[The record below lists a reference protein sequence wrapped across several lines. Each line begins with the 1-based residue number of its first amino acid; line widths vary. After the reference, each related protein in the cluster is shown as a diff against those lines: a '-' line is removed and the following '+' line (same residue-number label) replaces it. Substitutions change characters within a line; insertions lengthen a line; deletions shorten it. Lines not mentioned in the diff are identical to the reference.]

1 MSECASNGTIRASPV
16 KDGVRT
22 FTNMLAAVVIKL
34 ICSNPLGGIGL
45 SLKNVWWRVRYK
57 ASSSCDGVKNPS
69 ESSVYA
75 STSPVAAFL
84 CVTYQ
89 CVTFLSL
96 AVTYFRV
103 FTFPDLS
110 NHFHHLAN
118 KKSLASSLSL
128 VHIMAAALT
137 RFQVDVLRDVA
148 SFTHRGFALNGCL
161 QKVIRYLVRHVS
173 NLMSVTHRFLR
184 SMAALDS
191 CLRRVLC
198 RRSFVILLLCANLG
212 LVAEGRL
219 GSKRDLTKKEV
230 QIVLIAPADPKLLKD
245 EGLEPLPAISPA
257 VQLAVKNISDPQTGL
272 LPGWNISVIEKDS
285 QCSSA
290 WGPIAAFEYHQTAGK
305 ISL

>member
-1 MSECASNGTIRASPV
+1 
-16 KDGVRT
+16 
-22 FTNMLAAVVIKL
+22 MLAAVVIKL

-57 ASSSCDGVKNPS
+57 APSSRDGVKNPS
-69 ESSVYA
+69 ESSVRA
-75 STSPVAAFL
+75 SFSTVSAFL
-84 CVTYQ
+84 CVTYRGFIDQ
-89 CVTFLSL
+89 CVTLLSL
-96 AVTYFRV
+96 AVTYSRA

-118 KKSLASSLSL
+118 KKSSASSLSL
-128 VHIMAAALT
+128 VHIVATALA
-137 RFQVDVLRDVA
+137 RCHVGVVRDVA
-148 SFTHRGFALNGCL
+148 SFAH
-161 QKVIRYLVRHVS
+161 RYLVRHVC
-173 NLMSVTHRFLR
+173 NLMSVTHRALR
-184 SMAALDS
+184 FVAALDS
-191 CLRRVLC
+191 CLRRVVC

-290 WGPIAAFEYHQTAGK
+290 WGPIAAFEYHQTAGE